1 MLDCHRHNVDS
12 LIVIDIMLDCH
23 RHNVD
28 CLIVID
34 RIHIVIDRM

>member
-1 MLDCHRHNVDS
+1 MLDCHRHNVDC
-12 LIVIDIMLDCH
+12 LIVIDRMLDCH